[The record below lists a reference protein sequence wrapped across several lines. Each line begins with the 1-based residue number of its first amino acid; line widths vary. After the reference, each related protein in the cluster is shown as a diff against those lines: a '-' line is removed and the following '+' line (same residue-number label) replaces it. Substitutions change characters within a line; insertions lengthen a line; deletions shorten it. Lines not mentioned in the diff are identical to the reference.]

1 MSIQP
6 LAITAGEPAGIG
18 FDIILQS
25 ASKLTDCIIIAD
37 TQELINRAQLLNIDV
52 ELCEHTPK
60 TPMQLRVKHVPV
72 TAKVA
77 CGQLNTHN
85 AKYVLACLDEA
96 LRGISTN
103 EYSAIVTAPLH
114 KGVINDAG
122 IPFTGHTEYLA
133 AHTNSEVVMLLVADQ
148 VRVALA
154 TTHLPLSQVPQ
165 AITPELIHKVV
176 TILHQDLIS
185 KFGIDKPRIGVCGLN
200 PHAGEQGHLGKE
212 EIEIIDPALT
222 KLKNSGINVTGPF
235 PADTIFTPKQLQLVD
250 AVLAMYHDQ
259 GLPTLKHIGFGNAV
273 NTTLGLPIVRTS
285 VDHGTALDLAGTG
298 KSDAGSL
305 LAAVDL
311 ARIQVNIKKQPIK

>member
-1 MSIQP
+1 MSTQP

-25 ASKLTDCIIIAD
+25 ASRLTDCIVIAD
-37 TQELINRAQLLNIDV
+37 RQELLNRAQLLNIDI
-52 ELCEHTPK
+52 EICEHAPVTTK
-60 TPMQLRVKHVPV
+60 QLRVKHIPV
-72 TAKVA
+72 AEKVE
-77 CGQLNTHN
+77 CGQLNAN
-85 AKYVLACLDEA
+85 NSKYVLSCLDEA

-103 EYSAIVTAPLH
+103 EYSAMVTAPLH

-133 AHTNSEVVMLLVADQ
+133 AHTQSEVVMLLVADQ

-154 TTHLPLSQVPQ
+154 TTHLPLNQVAQ
-165 AITPELIHKVV
+165 TITPELLKKII

-185 KFGIDKPRIGVCGLN
+185 KFGIDNPRIGVCGLN
-200 PHAGEQGHLGKE
+200 PHAGEQGHLGSE
-212 EIEIIDPALT
+212 EIEIIEPTLND
-222 KLKNSGINVTGPF
+222 LKKSGINVTGPF

-259 GLPTLKHIGFGNAV
+259 GLPTLKYIGFGNAV

-298 KSDAGSL
+298 RSDAGSL
-305 LAAVDL
+305 KAAIAL
-311 ARIQVNIKKQPIK
+311 ARIQVNSKK

>member
-1 MSIQP
+1 MSTQP

-25 ASKLTDCIIIAD
+25 AAKLSDCIVIAD
-37 TQELINRAQLLNIDV
+37 TQELLNRAQLLNIDV
-52 ELCEHTPK
+52 ELCNHTPA
-60 TPMQLRVKHVPV
+60 TSTQLRVKHISI
-72 TAKVA
+72 AEKVE
-77 CGQLNTHN
+77 CGRLNTN
-85 AKYVLACLDEA
+85 NSQYVLSCLDEA
-96 LRGISTN
+96 LRGISTG
-103 EYSAIVTAPLH
+103 EYSAMVTAPLH
-114 KGVINDAG
+114 KGVINDAN

-133 AHTNSEVVMLLVADQ
+133 QHTHSEVVMLLVADQ

-165 AITPELIHKVV
+165 AITPELLKKII
-176 TILHQDLIS
+176 TILNQDLIS
-185 KFGIDKPRIGVCGLN
+185 KFGIAKPRIGVCGLN
-200 PHAGEQGHLGKE
+200 PHAGEQGHLGRE
-212 EIEIIDPALT
+212 EIEVIEPVLNE
-222 KLKNSGINVTGPF
+222 LKKNGINVTGPF

-305 LAAVDL
+305 LAAVEL
-311 ARIQVNIKKQPIK
+311 ARIQINSTK

>member
-1 MSIQP
+1 VNTQP

-18 FDIILQS
+18 LDIILQS
-25 ASKLTDCIIIAD
+25 ASKLTDCIVIAD
-37 TQELINRAQLLNIDV
+37 TQELLNRARLLSIDI
-52 ELCEHTPK
+52 ELCEHAPTTP
-60 TPMQLRVKHVPV
+60 TQLRVKHIPV
-72 TAKVA
+72 AEKVE
-77 CGQLNTHN
+77 CGRLNPN
-85 AKYVLACLDEA
+85 NSKYVLSCLDEA
-96 LRGISTN
+96 LRGISSG
-103 EYSAIVTAPLH
+103 EYSAMVTAPLH
-114 KGVINDAG
+114 KGAINDAN

-133 AHTNSEVVMLLVADQ
+133 EHTHSDVVMLLVADK

-154 TTHLPLSQVPQ
+154 TTHLPLSQVPK
-165 AITPELIHKVV
+165 AITPELLKKVI
-176 TILHQDLIS
+176 TILNHDLIS

-212 EIEIIDPALT
+212 EIEIIEPTLND
-222 KLKNSGINVTGPF
+222 LKKSGINVTGPF

-259 GLPTLKHIGFGNAV
+259 GLPTLKHISFGNAV

-305 LAAVDL
+305 LAAVQL
-311 ARIQVNIKKQPIK
+311 ARVQVNSKK

>member
-1 MSIQP
+1 MGTQP

-25 ASKLTDCIIIAD
+25 ASHLTDCIVIAD
-37 TQELINRAQLLNIDV
+37 TQELLKRARLLNIHID
-52 ELCEHTPK
+52 LCQHAPDASN
-60 TPMQLRVKHVPV
+60 QLRVKHIPV
-72 TAKVA
+72 AEKVE
-77 CGQLNTHN
+77 CGLLNPN
-85 AKYVLACLDEA
+85 NSKYVLSCLDEA
-96 LRGISTN
+96 LRGIAAG
-103 EYSAIVTAPLH
+103 EYAAMITAPLH

-133 AHTNSEVVMLLVADQ
+133 EHTQSEVVMLLVAGQ

-154 TTHLPLSQVPQ
+154 TTHLPLSHVPQ
-165 AITPELIHKVV
+165 AITPELLNRII
-176 TILHQDLIS
+176 TILHHDLIS
-185 KFGIDKPRIGVCGLN
+185 KFGIKNPRIGVCGLN
-200 PHAGEQGHLGKE
+200 PHAGEQGHLGRE
-212 EIEIIDPALT
+212 EIEIIEPTLCE
-222 KLKNSGINVTGPF
+222 LKKAGINVTGPF

-305 LAAVDL
+305 LAAVEL
-311 ARIQVNIKKQPIK
+311 ARVQVNSKKITT

>member
-1 MSIQP
+1 MSNAP

-25 ASKLTDCIIIAD
+25 ASSLTDCIVIAD
-37 TQELINRAQLLNIDV
+37 KQELSNRAQLLKIDI
-52 ELCEHTPK
+52 ELCSHTPES
-60 TPMQLRVKHVPV
+60 TNQLYVKHVPV
-72 TAKVA
+72 TEQVI
-77 CGQLNTHN
+77 CGQLNPN
-85 AKYVLACLDEA
+85 NSKYVLNCLDEA
-96 LRGISTN
+96 LRGINSG
-103 EYSAIVTAPLH
+103 EYSAMVTAPLH
-114 KGVINDAG
+114 KGIINDAD

-133 AHTNSEVVMLLVADQ
+133 EQTRSEVVMLLVADQ

-154 TTHLPLSQVPQ
+154 TTHLPLTQVSQ
-165 AITPELIHKVV
+165 AITPALLTKII
-176 TILHQDLIS
+176 TILDKDLKS
-185 KFGIDKPRIGVCGLN
+185 KFGISNPRIGVCGLN
-200 PHAGEQGHLGKE
+200 PHAGEQGHLGTE
-212 EIEIIDPALT
+212 EIEIIEPTLNDI
-222 KLKNSGINVTGPF
+222 KKSGINVSGPF

-305 LAAVDL
+305 LAAVEL
-311 ARIQVNIKKQPIK
+311 ARIQVSSKI

>member
-25 ASKLTDCIIIAD
+25 AAKLTDCIVIAD
-37 TQELINRAQLLNIDV
+37 TRELLNRARLLNIDI
-52 ELCEHTPK
+52 ELCEHIPVTS
-60 TPMQLRVKHVPV
+60 TQLRVKHIPV
-72 TAKVA
+72 VEKVE
-77 CGQLNTHN
+77 CGQLNAN
-85 AKYVLACLDEA
+85 NSKYVLACLDEA
-96 LRGISTN
+96 LHGISIG
-103 EYSAIVTAPLH
+103 EYSAMVTAPLH
-114 KGVINDAG
+114 KGVINDAN

-133 AHTNSEVVMLLVADQ
+133 AHTHSEVVMLLVADQ

-165 AITPELIHKVV
+165 AITPALLKKII
-176 TILHQDLIS
+176 TILNQDLIS
-185 KFGIDKPRIGVCGLN
+185 KFAIASPRIGVCGLN

-212 EIEIIDPALT
+212 EIEVIEPTLNE
-222 KLKNSGINVTGPF
+222 LKKAGINVTGPF

-250 AVLAMYHDQ
+250 VVLAMYHDQ
-259 GLPTLKHIGFGNAV
+259 GLPTLKYIGFGNAV

-305 LAAVDL
+305 LAAVEL
-311 ARIQVNIKKQPIK
+311 ARIQVNSKK